1 MGLRVKGLLHNSMKN
16 ILNLISNTCN
26 QVTRWFDG
34 TVTHFTEMVMQLANV
49 AIRVLLAYALY
60 ALFVQDLLV
69 EAIAAF

>member
-1 MGLRVKGLLHNSMKN
+1 
-16 ILNLISNTCN
+16 
-26 QVTRWFDG
+26 
-34 TVTHFTEMVMQLANV
+34 MVMQLANV